1 MTTGLESM
9 YQEATAFD
17 LEDCKLLN
25 GKLYKG
31 YCAVLTAGNQ
41 EIFIDRE
48 MRQYNVPIPDVNMA
62 NDKDYVQHTVNL
74 ANTVNY
80 PHLSTRLVHITI
92 TYQES
97 PTMPT

>member
-1 MTTGLESM
+1 MTSGLENM

-17 LEDCKLLN
+17 LEDCNLLN

-31 YCAVLTAGNQ
+31 YCAVLTMGDQ
-41 EIFIDRE
+41 QVFIDKD
-48 MRQYNVPIPDVNMA
+48 MLQYNVPIPDVNLLGA
-62 NDKDYVQHTVNL
+62 KASAQHIANL
-74 ANTVNY
+74 ANSKHYT
-80 PHLSTRLVHITI
+80 HLSTRVVHITI